1 MPVHYTIKLAH
12 IHQCSGRSNVFCEEI
27 LGYSSF
33 PSSFPFFGE
42 ISTTINILQ
51 STQYIRM
58 HQINLTLINRNITLT
73 KDNGIIYV
81 LNKYKYNYKTNI
93 LEFPLS
99 YILLAGLYTFK
110 TEFYGDLKEN
120 HKSIYKY
127 FYKGNRIALLFAP
140 HIQANGVRQLFPCW
154 DEPHLKATF
163 NIAMKHSR
171 YHSVLSNM
179 PTKFITLDEYNN
191 LLCTYFDITP
201 PISTFQV
208 AIVVT
213 NYNYIK
219 IKENITLW
227 LYSSEQSWK
236 LKSTQRII
244 NDITLHLKSEF
255 GGINIPKM
263 DHLLIPN
270 FSQDGTSKWGLIFHT
285 EANLIYDEQTDSVMH
300 KIEVARLIAPK
311 IAYQWFSNVFSYNWW
326 TRFWLHDGLAT
337 LFGEETIV
345 KIFNDSK
352 IMDFFIVQNQY
363 ESLYLDSHFD
373 LNPQIIYLLEIDS
386 LFSFPRHLKVLIV
399 LRMLQSAIT
408 DKVFRNNVHIY
419 VNRNTFS
426 SMISIDFWSMQEPI
440 EAFKCFIPNN
450 LIPTWI
456 TYRHYPIVYFEQDEV
471 DSYKGR
477 LSQMY
482 NLISQ
487 GRWWIPI
494 NLKNYKL
501 QIGKTLLTENFTTCL
516 TPDSL
521 SFSLN
526 VPQIDWTYDWIVNI
540 QRAGYYRIKYG
551 LKGWHAIA
559 NYLNSTAGEY
569 EGISVINRAK
579 IIDDAFHLIMEHQL
593 NVSIFWNL
601 TQFLSQETNY
611 VVWYP
616 MIKVFEYMST
626 IFPYSKDEIKFIDI
640 KEKFKNLLKNPLKT
654 LGYDEHQM
662 ENDLT
667 KCLRQEFVKWACTLE
682 YDECEQAAFRKL
694 QQHLQNPEINP
705 LLPGWKHW
713 TYCRGLTIANWATWS
728 HLKDIWLE
736 TRNYT
741 LLSYLTCSGYASR
754 SIASSLV
761 EIFTQDERR
770 NIRGIRS
777 YIDIFHSI
785 VMKHSK
791 TNYIFEKILTVLETF
806 KPEQINILT
815 ALVDIINHVYSSE
828 SLGKVNKFSTN
839 YMYKVSFR
847 PRVISVRLILIS
859 VFY

>member
-1 MPVHYTIKLAH
+1 
-12 IHQCSGRSNVFCEEI
+12 
-27 LGYSSF
+27 
-33 PSSFPFFGE
+33 
-42 ISTTINILQ
+42 
-51 STQYIRM
+51 
-58 HQINLTLINRNITLT
+58 
-73 KDNGIIYV
+73 
-81 LNKYKYNYKTNI
+81 
-93 LEFPLS
+93 
-99 YILLAGLYTFK
+99 
-110 TEFYGDLKEN
+110 
-120 HKSIYKY
+120 
-127 FYKGNRIALLFAP
+127 
-140 HIQANGVRQLFPCW
+140 
-154 DEPHLKATF
+154 
-163 NIAMKHSR
+163 
-171 YHSVLSNM
+171 
-179 PTKFITLDEYNN
+179 
-191 LLCTYFDITP
+191 
-201 PISTFQV
+201 
-208 AIVVT
+208 
-213 NYNYIK
+213 
-219 IKENITLW
+219 
-227 LYSSEQSWK
+227 
-236 LKSTQRII
+236 
-244 NDITLHLKSEF
+244 
-255 GGINIPKM
+255 M

-487 GRWWIPI
+487 G
-494 NLKNYKL
+494 
-501 QIGKTLLTENFTTCL
+501 
-516 TPDSL
+516 
-521 SFSLN
+521 SLN

-540 QRAGYYRIKYG
+540 QRAGKY
-551 LKGWHAIA
+551 
-559 NYLNSTAGEY
+559 
-569 EGISVINRAK
+569 
-579 IIDDAFHLIMEHQL
+579 
-593 NVSIFWNL
+593 
-601 TQFLSQETNY
+601 
-611 VVWYP
+611 
-616 MIKVFEYMST
+616 
-626 IFPYSKDEIKFIDI
+626 
-640 KEKFKNLLKNPLKT
+640 KFKNLLKNPLKT

-828 SLGKVNKFSTN
+828 SLGKTARFG
-839 YMYKVSFR
+839 
-847 PRVISVRLILIS
+847 RVQAPDREGAVGKDRRKSGGTSLRLETPNELG
-859 VFY
+859 VERRTKWKPQLVLR